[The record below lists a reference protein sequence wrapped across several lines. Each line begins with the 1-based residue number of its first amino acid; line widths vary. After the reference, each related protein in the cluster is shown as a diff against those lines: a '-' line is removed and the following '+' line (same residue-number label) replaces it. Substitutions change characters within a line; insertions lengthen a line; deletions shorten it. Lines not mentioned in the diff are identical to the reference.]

1 MVLLSDDIASM
12 ERRFRATFLN
22 SLSGARQAALLG
34 TISASGITN
43 LALFSS
49 LVHVGADPPLWGL
62 LFRPD
67 TVPRHSLANI
77 EATGSFSLNYV
88 PLSRIRDAHQTSAKY
103 PADVSEFDS
112 CGFTP
117 GFRPDYAAP
126 VVEESP
132 VRIILKPEEKISLV
146 SNGTI
151 FLVGRI
157 MRIEC
162 DVPCADDGFA
172 ELTQAGIASTQGLDA
187 WLEMNLVSR
196 FPYARP

>member
-1 MVLLSDDIASM
+1 MVLLSEDIASM

-22 SLSGARQAALLG
+22 SLAGSRQAALLG
-34 TISASGITN
+34 TISPSGTTN
-43 LALFSS
+43 LAIFNS

-77 EATGSFSLNYV
+77 EATGSFSLNYIPV
-88 PLSRIRDAHQTSAKY
+88 GRIRDAHQTSAKY
-103 PADVSEFDS
+103 PSDISEFEA

-117 GFRPDYAAP
+117 GFRPGFAAP

-132 VRIILKPEEKISLV
+132 VRIILEPHEKIPIS

-151 FLVGRI
+151 FLIGKI
-157 MRIEC
+157 MRIES
-162 DVPCADDGFA
+162 DVPCSDDGFS
-172 ELTQAGIASTQGLDA
+172 ELSSAGIASAQGLDA
-187 WLEMNLVSR
+187 YLETRLISR
-196 FPYARP
+196 LPYARP